1 MMSKKLAALLASVV
15 MLGQAGIM
23 SGVFAQTEAQQTP
36 PNSQDTRHVASVIGG
51 SSNNYPIESEDAS
64 AEPQI
69 DPSDI
74 YTIGNGAGTLPTVI
88 QTLPQEDDATSLFLN
103 GTEVLRFSGEIAGMD
118 AYTRVKTIADRLKS
132 LLENN
137 PKAAHEIKPALV
149 NGLAVM
155 QAGNSV
161 LATIDNETAKIANE
175 SPIKL
180 SLRYSNRV
188 RQAMGEKIL
197 TETVLDAITSAS
209 PAYKGTGKVQT
220 GMASWYGPY
229 FHGRR
234 SADGSRF
241 NQYALTAAHRT
252 LPFGTMVRVMNQ
264 RTHKSCL
271 VKITDR
277 GPFAHGRIIDLSR
290 KAASSIGML
299 GSGVAKVSVEVVKKQ
314 G

>member
-1 MMSKKLAALLASVV
+1 MMNKKLAALLASAV

-36 PNSQDTRHVASVIGG
+36 SNSQDTRHVASVIGG
-51 SSNNYPIESEDAS
+51 SSNNLIESDDTA

-69 DPSDI
+69 DSLDI

-88 QTLPQEDDATSLFLN
+88 QTLPQDDGATSLFVN
-103 GTEVLRFSGEIAGMD
+103 GTEILRFSGEVSGMD
-118 AYTRVKTIADRLKS
+118 AYTRVKTIANRLKS

-137 PKAAHEIKPALV
+137 PKTAHEIKPALV
-149 NGLAVM
+149 NGLAVI
-155 QAGNSV
+155 QAGNSI
-161 LATIDNETAKIANE
+161 LATVDNETAKMANE
-175 SPIKL
+175 SPLKL

-188 RQAMGEKIL
+188 RQALGEKPL
-197 TETVLDAITSAS
+197 AEMALDAVASAS
-209 PAYKGTGKVQT
+209 PAYKSTGKVQT